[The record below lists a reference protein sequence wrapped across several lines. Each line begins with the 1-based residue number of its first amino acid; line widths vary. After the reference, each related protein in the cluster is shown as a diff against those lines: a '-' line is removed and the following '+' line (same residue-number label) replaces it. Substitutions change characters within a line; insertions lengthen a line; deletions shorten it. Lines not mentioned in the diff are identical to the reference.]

1 MALIE
6 LSSAERRSLRQIVK
20 RSRDAKQVRRAQAL
34 LWLDQGEPVT
44 TVARRQEVSR
54 QTVYDWVCGFQEGRH
69 KPTAERLR
77 DRHRS
82 GRPPEKG
89 QAVEALVQ
97 QVMDTD
103 PRQLGYHSPVWT
115 TPLLRQHLKR
125 EQGMEVS
132 ERTIRR
138 RLRGL
143 GYRYKRPRYV
153 LSRRSPT
160 WRQAK
165 GGSSAA

>member
-1 MALIE
+1 
-6 LSSAERRSLRQIVK
+6 LRQIVK

-44 TVARRQEVSR
+44 NVARRQEVSR
-54 QTVYDWVCGFQEGRH
+54 QTVYDWVRSFQERRH
-69 KPTAERLR
+69 EPMAQRLR
-77 DRHRS
+77 DRHRC

-89 QAVEALVQ
+89 KAVEAFVER
-97 QVMDTD
+97 VMGTD

-115 TPLLRQHLKR
+115 IPLLCQHLKL
-125 EQGMEVS
+125 EQGIEVS
-132 ERTIRR
+132 ERTFRR
-138 RLRGL
+138 CLKSM

-153 LSRRSPT
+153 LSRRFPT